1 MRSNEL
7 LNEALREAASEAPSE
22 EPINRCDS
30 WRGPAQREAPRRA
43 ETTKENR
50 KNDQARAHPPIRPSH
65 TRARRA
71 RAGAGALM
79 IDSSTRAREQTNHV
93 GGTHG
98 RGGSWHRFGAR
109 AYGSWSVTR
118 DLGLSTEKYVV

>member
-30 WRGPAQREAPRRA
+30 WRGPAQPEAPRRA

-50 KNDQARAHPPIRPSH
+50 RTTRPTASKRTHSH
-65 TRARRA
+65 TPTRARA
-71 RAGAGALM
+71 RRAGALM
-79 IDSSTRAREQTNHV
+79 IDSCCTERASNVTNHV
-93 GGTHG
+93 GATHPRGG
-98 RGGSWHRFGAR
+98 RGRV
-109 AYGSWSVTR
+109 VTEHKKIR
-118 DLGLSTEKYVV
+118 GVNIDASLVN

>member
-50 KNDQARAHPPIRPSH
+50 RTTDRPQASAPTH
-65 TRARRA
+65 TRRARR
-71 RAGAGALM
+71 AGALM
-79 IDSSTRAREQTNHV
+79 IDSCCTERASNLTNHV
-93 GGTHG
+93 GGTHLWQG
-98 RGGSWHRFGAR
+98 CGVLR
-109 AYGSWSVTR
+109 
-118 DLGLSTEKYVV
+118 LSIEKYVV

>member
-50 KNDQARAHPPIRPSH
+50 KNDQARAHPPITH
-65 TRARRA
+65 ARAARA
-71 RAGAGALM
+71 RA
-79 IDSSTRAREQTNHV
+79 RVR
-93 GGTHG
+93 
-98 RGGSWHRFGAR
+98 
-109 AYGSWSVTR
+109 
-118 DLGLSTEKYVV
+118 